1 MTGKLLT
8 SPKLTIEKSEILF
21 PSDDC
26 ENIIKNELYTPENF
40 YKINTDQDSDKL
52 YRWTYIFPTTLMI

>member
-52 YRWTYIFPTTLMI
+52 YI